1 MHFRPLQPV
10 LDTYLDKMPTKINQD
25 NLKKVAAALSNAGL
39 SGNSL
44 VLALAQVAHETGG
57 FNNAKIATHNNA
69 SGITFINNP
78 KKQPNATRGNPLPEA
93 PKYNYAKFA
102 TLNDWAKD
110 YLRLVGNNLKK
121 STDTAQF
128 ALKLADQKYYEVS
141 PRYPNAIK
149 NYSAGLS
156 NWYAKLQKTI
166 PTTTTISII
175 PLAIVAISLYLLFR

>member
-1 MHFRPLQPV
+1 
-10 LDTYLDKMPTKINQD
+10 MPTKINQD

-57 FNNAKIATHNNA
+57 FNNAKITTHNNA
-69 SGITFINNP
+69 SGITFINNS

-102 TLNDWAKD
+102 TLNDWAND

-121 STDTAQF
+121 SADTAQY
-128 ALKLADQKYYEVS
+128 ALRLAKQKYYEVS
-141 PRYPNAIK
+141 PRFPDAIK
-149 NYSAGLS
+149 NYSAGLA
-156 NWYAKLQKTI
+156 NWYSKLQKTI
-166 PTTTTISII
+166 PQTTTGGIL
-175 PLAIVAISLYLLFR
+175 PLAILAITLYLLVR